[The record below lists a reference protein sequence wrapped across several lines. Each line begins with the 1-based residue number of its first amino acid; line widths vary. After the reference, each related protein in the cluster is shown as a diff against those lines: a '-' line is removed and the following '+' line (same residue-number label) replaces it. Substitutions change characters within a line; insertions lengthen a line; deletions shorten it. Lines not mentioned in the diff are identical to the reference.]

1 MTQHRPRHRDNVPA
15 ARELRGHQTPAEE
28 ILWATLRGRRLAGL
42 KFRRQHPVGPF
53 VVDFCCPDR
62 RLVIELDGAVHLLP
76 DQRQHDAEREALL
89 AAAGYTILRFPN
101 SAVHDDLPKVLA
113 TIRTTAEAQPPSPA
127 AAPPRT
133 GAW

>member
-1 MTQHRPRHRDNVPA
+1 MPA
-15 ARELRGHQTPAEE
+15 ARDLRARQTPAEE
-28 ILWATLRGRRLAGL
+28 ILWATLRDRRLAGL

-62 RLVIELDGAVHLLP
+62 RLVIELDGAVHRLP
-76 DQRQHDAEREALL
+76 AQRQHDAEREALL

-101 SAVHDDLPKVLA
+101 TAVHDDLAKVLA
-113 TIRTTAEAQPPSPA
+113 TIRATADAQPPSPPT
-127 AAPPRT
+127 APPRT

>member
-1 MTQHRPRHRDNVPA
+1 MCLPPAICELAKRAPRRSSGPGCAIA
-15 ARELRGHQTPAEE
+15 ASPE
-28 ILWATLRGRRLAGL
+28 L

-62 RLVIELDGAVHLLP
+62 RLVIELDGAVHLSP
-76 DQRQHDAEREALL
+76 AQRQHDAEREALL

-101 SAVHDDLPKVLA
+101 AAVHDDLAGVLA
-113 TIRTTAEAQPPSPA
+113 TIRATAEAQCGFHPSPP

>member
-1 MTQHRPRHRDNVPA
+1 VPA
-15 ARELRGHQTPAEE
+15 ARDLRARPTPAEE
-28 ILWATLRGRRLAGL
+28 ILWAKLRGRRLAGL
-42 KFRRQHPVGPF
+42 KFRRQHPVGQF

-76 DQRQHDAEREALL
+76 NQRQRDAERETLL

-101 SAVHDDLPKVLA
+101 TAVHDDLPTILA
-113 TIRTTAEAQPPSPA
+113 TIQATAEVQPPSPP